1 MTRLGGQLRRS
12 AGPPT
17 RGARAAVAACVLLT
31 AVLSGCGGTVASNAA
46 RGHAV
51 LARAVTSCAG
61 QGAPWAAPGA
71 ATSIRTLGAYPTT
84 AAIASAWDLS
94 VNGVAP
100 SGGATTVLDAIAPGT
115 VVVVCYFSGEFTG
128 IPGRPPTPNLPD
140 STAATVYHFIVVAV
154 QPGALAILVAAAGS
168 STANPFV
175 GHPPSAS

>member
-1 MTRLGGQLRRS
+1 MKVAFRINVRWLVV
-12 AGPPT
+12 
-17 RGARAAVAACVLLT
+17 AVGLCLVL
-31 AVLSGCGGTVASNAA
+31 VSGCGAASPHSQ
-46 RGHAV
+46 RQGHAV

-154 QPGALAILVAAAGS
+154 QPGVRAILVAAAGS